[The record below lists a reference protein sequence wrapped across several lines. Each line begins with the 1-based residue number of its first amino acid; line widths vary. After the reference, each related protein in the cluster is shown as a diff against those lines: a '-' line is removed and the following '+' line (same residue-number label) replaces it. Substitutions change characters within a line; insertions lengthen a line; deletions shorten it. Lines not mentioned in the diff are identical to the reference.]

1 MSKSQETRENIIRK
15 AAPIFNRQG
24 FVGTSMS
31 DIMKATGLKKGGIY
45 NHFKNKDELAIAAFD
60 FYIGLIRERYGEVL
74 KRERHAIPRLQL
86 IVTTFCEA
94 LNAEDSPIQGGC
106 PLLNTA
112 IDSDDTHPVLRE
124 RSREAMDTWRQLFVK
139 IINFGIRHKEIKESV
154 DPEVTSTIIIS
165 NLEGAL
171 MMSKLYD
178 DRQHLCQ
185 IKDHLFQFF
194 EGLKV

>member
-1 MSKSQETRENIIRK
+1 MSKAQETRENIIRK

-24 FVGTSMS
+24 FVGTSIS

-60 FYIGLIRERYGEVL
+60 FYIGLIREHYGEVI
-74 KRERHAIPRLQL
+74 KGERRAIPRLQI

-94 LNAEDSPIQGGC
+94 LNAENSPIQGGC

-112 IDSDDTHPVLRE
+112 IDSDDTHPLLRQ
-124 RSREAMDTWRQLFVK
+124 RSQEAMDTWRQLFIK
-139 IINFGIRHKEIKESV
+139 IIDLGIRHNEIKKIT
-154 DPEVTSTIIIS
+154 DPEVTATIIIS

-171 MMSKLYD
+171 MMSKLYKN
-178 DRQHLCQ
+178 QQYLQQ
-185 IKDHLFQFF
+185 IKTHLFQFL
-194 EGLKV
+194 ESLNP